1 MSDDR
6 TPMILLG
13 TQTDEAG
20 TTWKVGVPLPD
31 LTTHGFVVGT
41 TGSGKSTFLRNLA
54 VQTFG
59 LGASTAVIEP
69 HGDLCLDLLSAV
81 PDALLGRVVYLEID
95 SLQPPSIPLMTLGLG
110 AGQDAAL
117 DAAMSVIRMA
127 DPASWD
133 QATRMREV
141 LRNTARVVLDALGWQ
156 ASLLAMD
163 RFLSEGEDSFRER
176 ILSRVSEENERAR
189 DFCRY
194 EIAACLGGDKKAA
207 GMKDSIL
214 GAQRRLE
221 TFVTDRRLRRTMA
234 LPPLGPR
241 VSLRELLSGGKLV
254 LLPVNA
260 ARLGG
265 KAAGL
270 VSMLF
275 MQMAKTAFLGRVER
289 SERQQAALIVD
300 EFAAMAGAE
309 TGGSEVAD
317 ITNALLAE
325 ARKFGAS
332 VILATQSAAQLTPE
346 VATKVQINTN
356 LKVILLVSD
365 PEEARQAAR
374 ILGSDLVNETDIR
387 ALPKYHGYVKAM
399 VNKAPKP
406 PCMIQ
411 MLPPQRLSPPPWNF
425 ASEPVP
431 PSESDLWRQIREKAR
446 TATNP
451 DDPECAAEVVS
462 FLRGL
467 SQQDWEQAVAE
478 VQAWNQYHAARLLAD
493 PNLVPD
499 HIERAQKIS
508 RALYGLPW
516 WLREAHYW
524 REKDEGHRKGRP
536 KSDDVQPQEQEN
548 GLMAEM

>member
-1 MSDDR
+1 MADDR
-6 TPMILLG
+6 LPMILLG

-20 TTWKVGVPLPD
+20 NEAKIGVPLPD

-81 PDALLGRVVYLEID
+81 PDAFLSRVVYLEVD

-163 RFLSEGEDSFRER
+163 RFLSEGEERFREMV
-176 ILSRVSEENERAR
+176 LSRVSEENERAR

-194 EIAACLGGDKKAA
+194 EVAACLEGDKKAA

-234 LPPLGPR
+234 LPPLGPS
-241 VSLRELLSGGKLV
+241 VSLRQLLSGGKLV

-260 ARLGG
+260 AKLGG

-275 MQMAKTAFLGRVER
+275 MQMAKTAFLGRVEKT
-289 SERQQAALIVD
+289 ERQQAVLILD

-309 TGGSEVAD
+309 TGGDEVAE

-332 VILATQSAAQLTPE
+332 VVLATQSASQLTPE
-346 VATKVQINTN
+346 VARKIGINTN

-365 PEEARQAAR
+365 PDEARQAAQ

-406 PCMIQ
+406 PCMIR
-411 MLPPQRLSPPPWNF
+411 MLPPQRLSPPPWTF
-425 ASEPVP
+425 VTDPEPPQV
-431 PSESDLWRQIREKAR
+431 SDLWGRVRELAK
-446 TATNP
+446 TATDP
-451 DDPECAAEVVS
+451 DDPGGAVDAVR

-467 SQQDWEQAVAE
+467 SQQDWEQVVQDA
-478 VQAWNQYHAARLLAD
+478 QAWNQYQAARLLAN
-493 PNLVPD
+493 PALVPD
-499 HIERAQKIS
+499 HIERAKKIS

-524 REKDEGHRKGRP
+524 REKDGGKPKGGRP
-536 KSDDVQPQEQEN
+536 EKSEEEEEFVER
-548 GLMAEM
+548 M

>member
-1 MSDDR
+1 MNDR
-6 TPMILLG
+6 VPMILFG
-13 TQTDEAG
+13 EQTDEAG
-20 TTWKVGVPLPD
+20 RTWKVGVPLPD
-31 LTTHGFVVGT
+31 LTTHGFVAGT

-81 PDALLGRVVYLEID
+81 PDAFLSRVAYLEID

-110 AGQDAAL
+110 GGQDAAL

-127 DPASWD
+127 EPGGSWD
-133 QATRMREV
+133 TATRMREV
-141 LRNTARVVLDALGWQ
+141 LRNTARVVLDALGWE
-156 ASLLAMD
+156 ASLLAVD
-163 RFLSEGEDSFRER
+163 RFLSDGEERFRER
-176 ILSRVSEENERAR
+176 VLSRVSEENAKAR
-189 DFCRY
+189 DFCKY
-194 EIAACLGGDKKAA
+194 EVAACLEGDKRAA
-207 GMKDSIL
+207 GMRDSIL

-221 TFVTDRRLRRTMA
+221 VFVTDRRLRRSMA
-234 LPPLGPR
+234 LPPLGPT
-241 VSLRELLSGGKLV
+241 VSLRQLLSGGRLT

-260 ARLGG
+260 AKLGG

-275 MQMAKTAFLGRVER
+275 MQMAKTAFLGRVEQSDR
-289 SERQQAALIVD
+289 RQAALIID

-309 TGGSEVAD
+309 TGGGEVAE

-346 VATKVQINTN
+346 VARRVQINTN
-356 LKVILLVSD
+356 LKVILLASD
-365 PEEARQAAR
+365 PDEARQSAQ
-374 ILGSDLVNETDIR
+374 ILGSELVNETDIR
-387 ALPKYHGYVKAM
+387 SLPRHHGYVKAM
-399 VNKAPKP
+399 VNRTPKP

-411 MLPPQRLSPPPWNF
+411 MLPPQRLAALPWNLTM
-425 ASEPVP
+425 EPEP
-431 PSESDLWRQIREKAR
+431 PRMSDLWKRTFDLAR
-446 TATNP
+446 SATDP
-451 DDPECAAEVVS
+451 DDLSCAADAVK

-467 SQQDWEQAVAE
+467 SPSDWDQVVAE
-478 VQAWNQYHAARLLAD
+478 AQAWNQYHAARLLAD
-493 PNLVPD
+493 PSLVPD
-499 HIERAQKIS
+499 RIERAKKIS

-524 REKDEGHRKGRP
+524 REREEGRPQGGRPEKSKKDEEF
-536 KSDDVQPQEQEN
+536 VTMTE
-548 GLMAEM
+548 

>member
-1 MSDDR
+1 MSDER
-6 TPMILLG
+6 VPMILLG
-13 TQTDEAG
+13 TQTDESG
-20 TTWKVGVPLPD
+20 REWQIGVPLPD
-31 LTTHGFVVGT
+31 LTTHAFVMGT
-41 TGSGKSTFLRNLA
+41 TGSGKSTLLRNLA

-69 HGDLCLDLLSAV
+69 HGDLCLDLLAAV
-81 PDALLGRVVYLEID
+81 PDAYLNRVVYLEVD
-95 SLQPPSIPLMTLGLG
+95 SLQPPSVPLMTLGLG

-127 DPASWD
+127 DPASWET
-133 QATRMREV
+133 ATRMREV
-141 LRNTARVVLDALGWQ
+141 LRNSARVILDALGWE
-156 ASLLAMD
+156 ASLLALD
-163 RFLSEGEDSFRER
+163 RFLSDGEERFRER
-176 ILSRVSEENERAR
+176 ILSRVSEENSKAR

-194 EIAACLGGDKKAA
+194 EVAACLEGDKRAA
-207 GMKDSIL
+207 GMRESIL

-234 LPPLGPR
+234 LPPLGPA
-241 VSLRELLSGGKLV
+241 VSLRQLLSGGKLV

-275 MQMAKTAFLGRVER
+275 MQMAKTAFLGRVEKG
-289 SERQQAALIVD
+289 ERRQAALIVD

-309 TGGSEVAD
+309 TGGGEVAE

-332 VILATQSAAQLTPE
+332 VILATQSAAQLTPD
-346 VATKVQINTN
+346 VARKVQINTN
-356 LKVILLVSD
+356 LKVILLASD
-365 PEEARQAAR
+365 PDEARQAAQ

-387 ALPKYHGYVKAM
+387 ALPKHHGYVKAM

-411 MLPPQRLSPPPWNF
+411 MLPPQRLAAPPWSF
-425 ASEPVP
+425 AAEPEP
-431 PSESDLWRQIREKAR
+431 PQASDLWQRVRDLAR
-446 TATNP
+446 SAVDP
-451 DDPECAAEVVS
+451 DDPGCAAEAVK

-467 SQQDWEQAVAE
+467 SESDWEQAVAE
-478 VQAWNQYHAARLLAD
+478 AQAWNQYYAARLLAE
-493 PNLVPD
+493 PSLVPD
-499 HIERAQKIS
+499 RIERARKIS

-524 REKDEGHRKGRP
+524 RVREEGRP
-536 KSDDVQPQEQEN
+536 KGGRPEKEDEIDF
-548 GLMAEM
+548 

>member
-1 MSDDR
+1 MDDTR

-13 TQTDEAG
+13 AQTDEAG
-20 TTWKVGVPLPD
+20 SEAKIGVPLSD

-69 HGDLCLDLLSAV
+69 HGDLCLDLLAAV
-81 PDALLGRVVYLEID
+81 PDALLSRLVYLEVD
-95 SLQPPSIPLMTLGLG
+95 SLQPPSIPLMTLGLA

-141 LRNTARVVLDALGWQ
+141 LRNTARVVLDALGWG

-163 RFLSEGEDSFRER
+163 RFLSEGEERFREML
-176 ILSRVSEENERAR
+176 LSRVSEENERAR

-194 EIAACLGGDKKAA
+194 EVAACLDGDKKAA

-234 LPPLGPR
+234 LPPLGPS
-241 VSLRELLSGGKLV
+241 VSLRQLLSGRKLV

-260 ARLGG
+260 AKLGG

-275 MQMAKTAFLGRVER
+275 MQMAKTAFLGRVEK
-289 SERQQAALIVD
+289 SERQQAVLILD

-309 TGGSEVAD
+309 TGGGEVAE

-332 VILATQSAAQLTPE
+332 VILATQSASQLTPE
-346 VATKVQINTN
+346 VARKIGINTN

-365 PEEARQAAR
+365 PEEARQAAQ

-406 PCMIQ
+406 PCMIR
-411 MLPPQRLSPPPWNF
+411 MLPPQLLSPPPWTF
-425 ASEPVP
+425 STDPEPP
-431 PSESDLWRQIREKAR
+431 QASDLWKQIREKAR
-446 TATNP
+446 TATDP
-451 DDPECAAEVVS
+451 DDPQGAAEVVR

-467 SQQDWEQAVAE
+467 SKQDWERAVAD
-478 VQAWNQYHAARLLAD
+478 VQAWNQYQAARLLAE
-493 PNLVPD
+493 PALVPD
-499 HIERAQKIS
+499 HIERAKKIS

-524 REKDEGHRKGRP
+524 RERQDGKAKGGRP
-536 KSDDVQPQEQEN
+536 ANEDKEDEIVKEF
-548 GLMAEM
+548 

>member
-1 MSDDR
+1 MPSAFV
-6 TPMILLG
+6 LLG
-13 TQTDEAG
+13 TQTDDAG
-20 TTWKVGVPLPD
+20 NSLKVGVPLAD
-31 LTTHGFVVGT
+31 FTTHGFVVGT

-81 PDALLGRVVYLEID
+81 PDAFLNRVVYLEVD

-127 DPASWD
+127 EPASWD
-133 QATRMREV
+133 QSTRMREV
-141 LRNTARVVLDALGWQ
+141 LRNTARVILDALGWQ
-156 ASLLAMD
+156 ASLLAVD
-163 RFLSEGEDSFRER
+163 RFLSDGETNFRER
-176 ILSRVSEENERAR
+176 ILSRVSEENSKAR

-194 EIAACLGGDKKAA
+194 EVAACLEGDKRAA
-207 GMKDSIL
+207 GMRDSIL

-234 LPPLGPR
+234 LPPLGPA
-241 VSLRELLSGGKLV
+241 VSLRHLLSGGKLV
-254 LLPVNA
+254 LLPVNSA
-260 ARLGG
+260 KLGG

-275 MQMAKTAFLGRVER
+275 MQMAKTAFLGRVEK
-289 SERQQAALIVD
+289 SDRQQAALIID

-309 TGGSEVAD
+309 TGGGEVAE

-332 VILATQSAAQLTPE
+332 VILATQSASQLTPE
-346 VATKVQINTN
+346 VAKRVQINTN
-356 LKVILLVSD
+356 LKIILLVSD
-365 PEEARQAAR
+365 PDEARQAAQ

-387 ALPKYHGYVKAM
+387 SLPKYHGYVKAM

-411 MLPPQRLSPPPWNF
+411 MLPPQSLAAPPWTF
-425 ASEPVP
+425 SSEPEP
-431 PSESDLWRQIREKAR
+431 PQVSDLWERVRGLAH
-446 TATNP
+446 TAADP
-451 DDPECAAEVVS
+451 DDPSGATEVVR

-467 SQQDWEQAVAE
+467 SPSDWEQVVADA
-478 VQAWNQYHAARLLAD
+478 QAWNQYHAARLLAA
-493 PNLVPD
+493 PSIVPD
-499 HIERAQKIS
+499 RVERAKRIS

-524 REKDEGHRKGRP
+524 RERDEGHRVGRP
-536 KSDDVQPQEQEN
+536 KKEDLQKDAGEN
-548 GLMAEM
+548 DLLAEM